1 MRIFQTNSF
10 TGALK
15 DLVFL
20 KMAHM
25 QGDRSILDSFPENI
39 DLNQG
44 SVSNNASMDPT
55 TPWDSFLNPVENRLS
70 NSMLSPAG
78 RNPSYANGVNYN
90 SQSFSGWDQGE
101 SSSTGNLHDCTRG
114 SDLKIGQGWTSSS
127 NDYVMTNS
135 RSERRFEPSSI
146 FSTSGYGGNH
156 LIGRPPSVSSNLPS
170 DHSLSVGYNND
181 DGRLVMRTSVPPF
194 LYKSDRSEVERPP
207 AFVTSD
213 DSGTLTGSSG
223 YLAGTSNI
231 SGSSMDNNW
240 GSSCKRKAIEGNSGH
255 SFAGGS
261 SSSNAGP
268 ANIVQH
274 NYSSSYNAL
283 SSLSIP
289 PPAANMQNAGSLEN
303 TYPRN
308 GVASN
313 MSASDVFPP
322 LNAGGI
328 AESSARNCGVIANLV
343 NQDLITSGL
352 PPIGSTIRQS
362 SLSPAN
368 MPSGPASVTSSL
380 DSGRPFSLPMNS
392 GNPGSQS
399 HMMHIPGLSRGFH
412 SLRWD
417 ASPSSR
423 GGSSS
428 MISGDRYASLGDG
441 ANFST
446 IRNNGES
453 HPFVPVPETRN
464 MVLDPTNWSLATANA
479 NSSRNSPSSAV
490 GPDSSA
496 HNSSSAWTNQNSAT
510 TSHHRLPEFAPWIL
524 FPPVE
529 PESVSQR
536 GHFPLPS
543 SAASPSEEPV
553 MSSRYS
559 SRGNRQPHLRSSL
572 MVDPDEDVDGWRALA
587 ADVEGRHRLIRQVL
601 NAMQRVENLRSEDYM
616 ACVKNGSWPNST
628 LKTSSRGEDCPRPYK
643 DVDLPPTKGCG
654 TLRPACYLSI
664 LDDKIQLHLIFI
676 MKNVWWLLW
685 TLSQDYMLVDPLING
700 VAEFHDRH
708 RGMRLD
714 VDNMSYEELLALE
727 ERIGNVNTGL
737 SEETIL
743 VNLKQR
749 KHGSVRGRSSSNLEP
764 CCICQEE
771 YAAGD
776 IMGMLDCGHEFHT
789 NCIKQWLVLKNTCPI
804 CKMTALEL
812 ERIT

>member
-1 MRIFQTNSF
+1 
-10 TGALK
+10 
-15 DLVFL
+15 
-20 KMAHM
+20 MAHM

-135 RSERRFEPSSI
+135 RSERRFEPSSV

-181 DGRLVMRTSVPPF
+181 DGQLVMRTSVPPF

-268 ANIVQH
+268 ANIVEH

-308 GVASN
+308 GVGSN

-572 MVDPDEDVDGWRALA
+572 MVDPGEDVDGWRALA

-601 NAMQRVENLRSEDYM
+601 NAMQRVENLRSE
-616 ACVKNGSWPNST
+616 
-628 LKTSSRGEDCPRPYK
+628 
-643 DVDLPPTKGCG
+643 
-654 TLRPACYLSI
+654 
-664 LDDKIQLHLIFI
+664 
-676 MKNVWWLLW
+676 
-685 TLSQDYMLVDPLING
+685 DYMLVDPLING